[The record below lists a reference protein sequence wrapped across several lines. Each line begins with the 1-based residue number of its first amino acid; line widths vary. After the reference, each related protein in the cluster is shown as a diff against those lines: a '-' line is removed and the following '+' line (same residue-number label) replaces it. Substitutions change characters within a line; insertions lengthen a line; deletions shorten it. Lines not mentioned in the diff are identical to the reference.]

1 LHYILA
7 LDQGTTSSRS
17 ILFDKEG
24 QPLYTAQ
31 KEITQF
37 YPRPGW
43 VEHDPAE
50 IWESQIE
57 TAKEVMEK
65 AGITSKDI
73 AAIGITNQRET
84 TILWDKRNGKPVS
97 NAIVWQ
103 CRRTA
108 AYCDELKE
116 KGLESK
122 IREKTGLPVDA
133 YFSATKI
140 RWILEKVPKA
150 RTLAKEGNLLFG
162 TVDTWLIWKLTNG
175 QVHATDCSN
184 ASRTMLFDIH
194 KCQWDVELLEAL
206 DIPFSILPEIRQS
219 SGNFGSTNLFGAP
232 ILISGVAG
240 DQQAALFGQAC
251 FHTGMAK
258 NTYGT
263 GCFLLMNTGE
273 RAVVSSH
280 GLITTIAWRIGG
292 KVTYALEGSIFVAG
306 AAIQWLRDELGLI
319 TSAEQTQEICTSISD
334 TNGVYLVPAFVGLGA
349 PYWNSDAKGLL
360 TGLTRGAN
368 RNHIVRAAV
377 ESMAYQTHD
386 VLNAMLQDANLTLTE
401 LRADGG
407 AAANDFLMQFQSD
420 ITGTRVLR
428 PSSLE
433 TTALGAAYLA
443 GLAVGYWPDIHDIQ
457 KNGNVS
463 RIYEP
468 SMKKEVIQEKTTAW
482 KSAVSQA
489 LHQ

>member
-1 LHYILA
+1 MHYILA

-280 GLITTIAWRIGG
+280 GLITTIAWRIGE

-368 RNHIVRAAV
+368 RNHVVRAAV

-457 KNGNVS
+457 KNWNVS